1 MDTGA
6 KKAKKPKNPKKGIF
20 SDGLWYKIFFEGCM
34 IGILTLF
41 AFFIGIKN
49 YDLTVART
57 MAFITLGLT
66 ELVHS
71 LNIRSNDSIF
81 NNNFF
86 NNKFL
91 LVSFIFGAIIQISV
105 TLIPSIAKMFEVTSL
120 NISQWIYTILISI
133 SPIFIMELKKKLH
146 EIRHGKIVYSF
157 STKKA

>member
-1 MDTGA
+1 MFL
-6 KKAKKPKNPKKGIF
+6 KVLIF
-20 SDGLWYKIFFEGCM
+20 
-34 IGILTLF
+34 
-41 AFFIGIKN
+41 
-49 YDLTVART
+49 
-57 MAFITLGLT
+57 
-66 ELVHS
+66 LVHS

-120 NISQWIYTILISI
+120 NIFQWIYTILISI